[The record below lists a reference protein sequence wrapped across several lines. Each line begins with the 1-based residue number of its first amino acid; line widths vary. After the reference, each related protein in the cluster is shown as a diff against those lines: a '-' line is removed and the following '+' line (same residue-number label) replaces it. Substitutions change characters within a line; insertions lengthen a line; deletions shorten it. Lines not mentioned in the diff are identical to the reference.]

1 MSQIFFMSFFP
12 AHNLDGVNLKGY
24 IAASLMDSFEW
35 LHGYKVAFGLHHVD
49 FTDPNRPRTPKR
61 SAHYYYKVMKDNGFP
76 STDEEKILYAEFPK
90 MFNWSTASSSYQVS
104 ELYRDAFT
112 NMV

>member
-1 MSQIFFMSFFP
+1 MSFFP

-35 LHGYKVAFGLHHVD
+35 LHGYKVAFGLHHVN

-61 SAHYYYKVMKDNGFP
+61 SVHCYYEVIRDNGFP
-76 STDEEKILYAEFPK
+76 LTIEERMMYGEFPES
-90 MFNWSTASSSYQVS
+90 FSWSTASSSYQVS
-104 ELYRDAFT
+104 EFKGDAFT
-112 NMV
+112 NTA

>member
-1 MSQIFFMSFFP
+1 MFFLIFMSFFS
-12 AHNLDGVNLKGY
+12 AHNLDGVYLKGY

-35 LHGYKVAFGLHHVD
+35 LHGYKMGFGLHRVD

-61 SAHYYYKVMKDNGFP
+61 SAHYYHQVMKDNGFP
-76 STDEEKILYAEFPK
+76 LTDEEKIFYGEFPK

-104 ELYRDAFT
+104 
-112 NMV
+112 